1 MAKKKAAA
9 ATKEPLRL
17 GDYTQVSA
25 SEAKAFAAKEKAAT
39 LNVETGVGKTF
50 YFTVRPKNQRAV
62 LVALHL

>member
-1 MAKKKAAA
+1 MAAKKV
-9 ATKEPLRL
+9 TKEPLKL

-25 SEAKAFAAKEKAAT
+25 SEAKAFVAKEKAAS
-39 LNVETGVGKTF
+39 LNVETGIGKTF

>member
-1 MAKKKAAA
+1 M
-9 ATKEPLRL
+9 ATKKVAAKDPIKI

-25 SEAKAFAAKEKAAT
+25 SEAKAFVAKEKAASM
-39 LNVETGVGKTF
+39 NIETGIGKTF